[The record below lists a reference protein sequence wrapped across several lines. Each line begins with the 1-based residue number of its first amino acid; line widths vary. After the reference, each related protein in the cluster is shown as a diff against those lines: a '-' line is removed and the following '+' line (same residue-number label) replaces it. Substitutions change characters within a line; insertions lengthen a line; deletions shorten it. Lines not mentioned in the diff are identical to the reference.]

1 MKFAIRDDDVNYFTT
16 PMELIGNYET
26 VWDVMGK

>member
-16 PMELIGNYET
+16 PMELTMNYEA
-26 VWDVMGK
+26 VWDVCVS